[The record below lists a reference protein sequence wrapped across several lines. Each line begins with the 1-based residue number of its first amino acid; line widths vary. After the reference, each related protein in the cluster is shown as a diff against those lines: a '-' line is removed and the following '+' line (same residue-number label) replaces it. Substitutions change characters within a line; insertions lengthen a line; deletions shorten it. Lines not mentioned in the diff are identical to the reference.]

1 MRLSKDVLMNFYVH
15 QTEGKMEENTI
26 LLYFFSVLVGRGGGR
41 SQWHILKLKLEYK
54 LWSIAMST
62 DYQMKKWNKL
72 KVFICR
78 WCKVWEREKWQPVKN
93 ALNQQRTV
101 STLQGL
107 KIKEFLKQYGLHLGG
122 SHRRFGSID
131 CTIRFTLKLIDAVAL
146 ECECLTSVQHI
157 FSTFPTWEKKHAEVI
172 M

>member
-1 MRLSKDVLMNFYVH
+1 M
-15 QTEGKMEENTI
+15 
-26 LLYFFSVLVGRGGGR
+26 
-41 SQWHILKLKLEYK
+41 
-54 LWSIAMST
+54 
-62 DYQMKKWNKL
+62 
-72 KVFICR
+72 
-78 WCKVWEREKWQPVKN
+78 QPKN

-131 CTIRFTLKLIDAVAL
+131 CTMRCTLKLIDAVVL
-146 ECECLTSVQHI
+146 ECECLTSAQHI

-172 M
+172 MQVINDLCKEC